1 MCAARV
7 LGAADEETTMAET
20 MTTAATARAF
30 TEAWTRGDS
39 DAAGSYLA
47 DDVVFDGPLG
57 HVEGKGPYLENLAG
71 LRRSMGISGVR
82 VAAAYGG
89 DSQAL
94 IMYELDTDRFGG
106 LLCAKLL
113 TFRDG
118 MIASDRL
125 TFDSY
130 VLRLEQ
136 GG

>member
-39 DAAGSYLA
+39 
-47 DDVVFDGPLG
+47 DGPLG